1 MFEVPGPLGG
11 LGQQLSEPEPPAL
24 GVSLGQVILRP
35 TVQFLRYPLVAEPAK
50 RVVVSGAAGI
60 LGAAVAQAFASS
72 GAQVALVDRA
82 TDAHGLDKKLG
93 APHFFLGGIDL
104 ADLAQSQR
112 AMETIVSRLGGIDVL
127 VNIAGGF
134 RWETVGDGKVDTW
147 DFLYT
152 LNVKT
157 ALCASKAALA
167 HLSKNRGRIVN
178 VGAAAVAKAAA
189 GMGAYTAS
197 KSGVIK
203 LTEALAE
210 ELKEQGINVNAVLPS
225 ILDAPANRADMPKA
239 DFSKWVAPAALADV
253 IVFLAS
259 DAARAITGASI
270 PVTGRV

>member
-1 MFEVPGPLGG
+1 M
-11 LGQQLSEPEPPAL
+11 
-24 GVSLGQVILRP
+24 
-35 TVQFLRYPLVAEPAK
+35 AEAPK
-50 RVVVSGAAGI
+50 RVVISGAAGA

-72 GAQVALVDRA
+72 GAHLALIDRA
-82 TDAHGLDKKLG
+82 ADAKGLDTKLG
-93 APHFFLGGIDL
+93 APHFFLGDVDL
-104 ADLAQSQR
+104 ADLAHAQR
-112 AMETIVSRLGGIDVL
+112 AISTAVSRLGGVDVL

-134 RWETVGDGKVDTW
+134 RWETVADGKVDTW

-152 LNVKT
+152 INVKT
-157 ALCASKAALA
+157 ALCASKAALP
-167 HLSKNRGRIVN
+167 HLQPGRGRIIN
-178 VGAAAVAKAAA
+178 IGAAAVAKAGT

-210 ELKEQGINVNAVLPS
+210 ELKDKGINVNAVLPS
-225 ILDAPANRADMPKA
+225 IIDTPANRADMPNA

-259 DAARAITGASI
+259 EAARAITGASI